1 VFEGYTPEQVFTGR
15 YEVVHADRQKGLD
28 DLHEKHLERFV
39 AGRPLAAR
47 PPSEVAIN
55 PITPQMLEEG
65 VPNMVNSPTL
75 PMVPNIQKMER
86 L

>member
-1 VFEGYTPEQVFTGR
+1 VFTGQ
-15 YEVVHADRQKGLD
+15 YEAVHAERQKGLD

-47 PPSEVAIN
+47 PPSEAAIN
-55 PITPQMLEEG
+55 PITPQILEEG
-65 VPNMVNSPTL
+65 MPNMVNSPTL
-75 PMVPNIQKMER
+75 PVVQNIQKIER